1 MKRLFSFLLFAM
13 LAITSVYA
21 GSDLKTTKG
30 NASIVRNSE
39 ATAFVEI
46 NLEGCR
52 WEKKEDY
59 KTWCGSEYE
68 TRSGAAVVAGFTSGF
83 NNKTK
88 GMKIVPTK
96 DNAKYSIVFN
106 VVNMQR
112 KQGMGMW
119 GSCYIKLY
127 GTIVITDLS
136 TGEMVATIEV
146 DGQSGDTDFNETDR
160 IVKAFAGVG
169 EEMAGMKK

>member
-1 MKRLFSFLLFAM
+1 MKRLVSFMLFAI

-21 GSDLKTTKG
+21 GRLKTTNG
-30 NASIVRNSE
+30 DASIVRNPD

-59 KTWCGSEYE
+59 KAWCGNDYDA
-68 TRSGAAVVAGFTSGF
+68 RSGAAVVAGFTSGF
-83 NNKTK
+83 NDKTK

-96 DNAKYSIVFN
+96 NNAKYSIVFN

-119 GSCYIKLY
+119 GSCFIKLY
-127 GTIVITDLS
+127 GTIIVTDLS
-136 TGEMVATIEV
+136 TGEKVATIEV
-146 DGQSGDTDFNETDR
+146 DGQNGDTDFVETDR

-169 EEMAGMKK
+169 EAMAKIKK